1 MKKIKINRKLL
12 NILLIMLVILNLGGC
27 MNNKYSKKDNDN
39 KKNYVSIEDYDPQ
52 LLVEESPESLQE
64 FVKNHWDVV
73 KEEVNNFTMERYGFR
88 SEPTI
93 VKKTGQAQSP
103 TVVYI
108 KSLEHEDLIFWIPA
122 GYNNET
128 GSFGIS
134 RHESDLATL
143 DIRIRTYLVDY
154 AYKDD
159 MKQLNN
165 ALQSF
170 INENGMYHYSEGLEN
185 KLGFESRF
193 KVASYTSNNEEN
205 QDKVDNQL
213 LEYFKNVKY
222 ENYSASEIKAIIEPT
237 FNKYETGDDP
247 RYVDVTVNVHND
259 YDNLDTKTLE
269 NFLTFCKNK
278 GIQVPAFRFTMLNNY
293 KMCMY
298 TRGSVNC
305 ETSRVVFNNKFEI
318 TSSSNRDEQIN
329 NIKELWGNEDKKEV
343 KRW

>member
-1 MKKIKINRKLL
+1 M
-12 NILLIMLVILNLGGC
+12 LIMLVVFNLGGC
-27 MNNKYSKKDNDN
+27 MLDKFSKTDNYN

-93 VKKTGQAQSP
+93 VQKNGQAQSP
-103 TVVYI
+103 TFVNI
-108 KSLEHEDLIFWIPA
+108 KSLEHENLIFWIPA

-159 MKQLNN
+159 LKPLNN

-170 INENGMYHYSEGLEN
+170 INENGMYHYSEGLQN
-185 KLGFESRF
+185 KLGFESKF
-193 KVASYTSNNEEN
+193 KVASYTSNNKEN

-237 FNKYETGDDP
+237 FNKYETGDDS
-247 RYVDVTVNVHND
+247 RYVNVTVNVYND
-259 YDNLDTKTLE
+259 YDKLDAKILE
-269 NFLTFCKNK
+269 NFLTYCKDK
-278 GIQVPAFRFTMLNNY
+278 GVQVPAFKFMMLNNY

-298 TRGSVNC
+298 TRGSIDS
-305 ETSRVVFNNKFEI
+305 ETSRVEFNNKFEI
-318 TSSSNRDEQIN
+318 TSSSNRDEKIN
-329 NIKELWGNEDKKEV
+329 NIKELWGNNKKEV
-343 KRW
+343 KGW

>member
-1 MKKIKINRKLL
+1 MIKMKFKNRILKIV
-12 NILLIMLVILNLGGC
+12 LIMLIVFNLGGC
-27 MNNKYSKKDNDN
+27 MLDKFSKTDNYN

-88 SEPTI
+88 SEPTLFE
-93 VKKTGQAQSP
+93 KTGQMQSSP
-103 TVVYI
+103 MVYI
-108 KSLEHEDLIFWIPA
+108 KSLDHDNLIFSTPA
-122 GYNNET
+122 GFSKETNE
-128 GSFGIS
+128 FYIS
-134 RHESDLATL
+134 DTENDLGTI

-170 INENGMYHYSEGLEN
+170 INEHDMYHYSEGLQN
-185 KLGFESRF
+185 KLGFESKF
-193 KVASYTSNNEEN
+193 KVASYTSNNKEN
-205 QDKVDNQL
+205 EDKVDNQL

-237 FNKYETGDDP
+237 FNKYETGDDS

-259 YDNLDTKTLE
+259 YDNLDTKILE
-269 NFLTFCKNK
+269 SFLTYCKNK
-278 GIQVPAFRFTMLNNY
+278 GVQVPAFRFTMLNNY

-298 TRGSVNC
+298 TRGLIDS
-305 ETSRVVFNNKFEI
+305 ETSRVEFNNKFEI
-318 TSSSNRDEQIN
+318 TSSSNRDEDIN
-329 NIKELWGNEDKKEV
+329 LVKEVWGNNKKEI
-343 KRW
+343 KGW

>member
-12 NILLIMLVILNLGGC
+12 NILLIMLVIFNLGGC
-27 MNNKYSKKDNDN
+27 MKIGSEKFNNDN
-39 KKNYVSIEDYDPQ
+39 KKNYVCIEDYDPQ

-88 SEPTI
+88 SEPTL
-93 VKKTGQAQSP
+93 VEKTGQAQSP
-103 TVVYI
+103 AGVFV
-108 KSLEHEDLIFWIPA
+108 KSLEHENLIFWMPA
-122 GYNNET
+122 GYNNEE

-134 RHESDLATL
+134 RNENDLATL

-170 INENGMYHYSEGLEN
+170 INENGMYHYSEGLQK

-193 KVASYTSNNEEN
+193 KVASYTSNNKEN

-222 ENYSASEIKAIIEPT
+222 ENYSASEIKAMIEPT
-237 FNKYETGDDP
+237 FNKYETGDDEG
-247 RYVDVTVNVHND
+247 YVDVTVNVHND
-259 YDNLDTKTLE
+259 YDNLDTKILE
-269 NFLTFCKNK
+269 NFLTYCKNK

-298 TRGSVNC
+298 TRGSIDS
-305 ETSRVVFNNKFEI
+305 ETSRVEFNNKFEI
-318 TSSSNRDEQIN
+318 TSSSNRDEKIN
-329 NIKELWGNEDKKEV
+329 NIKELWGNNKKEV
-343 KRW
+343 KGW